1 MPKMLARFFFPS
13 ELAIGQND
21 RLLMKFTTD
30 SIDRC
35 DTGVIKSSNLRLFKL
50 CRIRTIPVEVTVS
63 SWQQIWTSRQKLG
76 ENTRNLKFFSSLQL
90 FSPDSSNIV
99 LGNFSVSLDGNARLI
114 LFSKHL
120 MILAKALLFTS
131 RKLNYAC

>member
-1 MPKMLARFFFPS
+1 MPKIMMLAFPS

-50 CRIRTIPVEVTVS
+50 CRIRTIPVEVIVS

-90 FSPDSSNIV
+90 FSPDSSNII
-99 LGNFSVSLDGNARLI
+99 LGNCSVSLDGNAWLI
-114 LFSKHL
+114 LFSSDDLSRSSTFRKS
-120 MILAKALLFTS
+120 KAIY
-131 RKLNYAC
+131 YAC